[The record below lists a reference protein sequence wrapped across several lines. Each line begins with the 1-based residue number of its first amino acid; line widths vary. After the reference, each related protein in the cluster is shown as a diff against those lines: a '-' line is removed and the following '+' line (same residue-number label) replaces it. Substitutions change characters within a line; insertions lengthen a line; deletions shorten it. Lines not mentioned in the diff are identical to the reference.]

1 MNSEILNEIMKP
13 DAVMKAAPRPIFAI
27 AREISKDWGAKVNY
41 AAKPYLEAMYDFN
54 QIGDKYYEDSG
65 KSVVLYFLSN
75 ASTWRGDVA
84 KRIKLEL
91 KGMCK

>member
-1 MNSEILNEIMKP
+1 MRKGIYYMQANYPLTN
-13 DAVMKAAPRPIFAI
+13 RPIFAI
-27 AREISKDWGAKVNY
+27 AREISKDWGDKVNY
-41 AAKPYLEAMYDFN
+41 AAKPYLAAMYDLSAITDN
-54 QIGDKYYEDSG
+54 YYDDSG

-75 ASTWRGDVA
+75 AASWRGDVA